1 MKRASACCGL
11 AALFIAGC
19 GPSKSDPI
27 EGGVAGST
35 TGGNVGSGGSPS
47 TGGTSASSG
56 GSVAGSS
63 GGPVGGSGGTA
74 AGSGG
79 GSATVGSCT
88 PPKDVFSPIETLS
101 QTGCVDPTDPRK
113 FIARAVTYEV
123 NSPLW
128 SDTADKARAFVLP
141 AGTTIHVRNCATT
154 ASDCPMGTSD
164 DGRWDFPVGTVLIKT
179 FSFDSKL
186 VETRLFM
193 HLNADNWVGYGYQWD
208 EQQTDA
214 KIITDRTT
222 VTFNTGTRSVPWTY
236 PSQEDCMKCH
246 NQAGGSSLGPETA
259 QMNRT
264 VGNENQI
271 DHFATLG
278 LFEAAPPKPYKTA
291 LVAPY
296 PGQTGSPPASAT
308 VEQKARSY
316 LHANCAFCHRPGGTF
331 AIFDLRYDTLLKDT
345 KICNTTIDKPPIPSA
360 PDKTLEMKPG
370 SSADSV
376 MWLRMKEL
384 DPSRGRMPQIGTY
397 VGDADGVSLVGSW
410 IDSLTNADCNR

>member
-56 GSVAGSS
+56 GSV
-63 GGPVGGSGGTA
+63 

-141 AGTTIHVRNCATT
+141 AGTKIHVRNCATT

-164 DGRWDFPVGTVLIKT
+164 DGRWDFPVGTVLLKT

-236 PSQEDCMKCH
+236 P
-246 NQAGGSSLGPETA
+246 
-259 QMNRT
+259 
-264 VGNENQI
+264 
-271 DHFATLG
+271 
-278 LFEAAPPKPYKTA
+278 
-291 LVAPY
+291 
-296 PGQTGSPPASAT
+296 
-308 VEQKARSY
+308 
-316 LHANCAFCHRPGGTF
+316 
-331 AIFDLRYDTLLKDT
+331 
-345 KICNTTIDKPPIPSA
+345 
-360 PDKTLEMKPG
+360 
-370 SSADSV
+370 
-376 MWLRMKEL
+376 
-384 DPSRGRMPQIGTY
+384 
-397 VGDADGVSLVGSW
+397 
-410 IDSLTNADCNR
+410 